1 MPRAKTSPHYQY
13 SQPLLAAMHILTGGN
28 PNTRV
33 RHLDATAK
41 MCELLGI
48 NIDAHGTQEGTNQY
62 WTVRWASLAMLDHK
76 NAGLMNYPSKGWWVL
91 TPAGV
96 AAAAGVP
103 VKAILDAADAVVA
116 PKVAAI
122 VAEAETVIAQAEV
135 VVAKPVNV
143 ELPPA
148 PEPQAVEAFVATA
161 GPVLADLDAILPPS
175 IEQAVDAYFLGL
187 QMAATPCFSQW
198 SGRSDSCK
206 SCPLAAK
213 CYDALLAK
221 MASMADDLTREENK
235 PAPVM
240 VTSTASTPDLKMSAA
255 TAALKNPMK
264 ADKPTDLGLDLDS
277 TPAVK
282 TKTTAFN
289 MAGMI
294 EMVAAG
300 EAKCV
305 CCGGLIAQGEKAAY
319 TRKSGFAHIA
329 CANKTA
335 GVTP

>member
-13 SQPLLAAMHILTGGN
+13 SQPLLAAMHLLTGGN

-33 RHLDATAK
+33 RHIDATAK
-41 MCELLGI
+41 MCEMLGI
-48 NIDAHGTQEGTNQY
+48 TLDAHGTQAGTNQF

-76 NAGLMNYPSKGWWVL
+76 NAGLMDYPSKGWWIL

-96 AAAAGVP
+96 AAAAAVP

-116 PKVAAI
+116 PKV
-122 VAEAETVIAQAEV
+122 EV
-135 VVAKPVNV
+135 VVEAVAAPAEVLIAKPVNV
-143 ELPPA
+143 ELPTV

-161 GPVLADLDAILPPS
+161 GPALADLDAILPPS
-175 IEQAVDAYFLGL
+175 VEQAVDAYFLGL

-206 SCPLAAK
+206 TCPLAGK

-221 MASMADDLTREENK
+221 MAVMADDLTREENK
-235 PAPVM
+235 PAPIM
-240 VTSTASTPDLKMSAA
+240 VTSTAGTPDLKMPASAA

-282 TKTTAFN
+282 PKAGSFN
-289 MAGMI
+289 VAGMI

-300 EAKCV
+300 EAKCA
-305 CCGGLIAQGEKAAY
+305 CCGGVIAQGEKAAY
-319 TRKSGFAHIA
+319 SRKSGFAHIS
-329 CANKTA
+329 CANKSA
-335 GVTP
+335 GVAP